1 MPRGTCWKGYVQKGF
16 KKKGNRSVPN
26 CVAVQNAYTGR
37 AVRQPSETNAEFKIR
52 HEMHTPFMDIKKKK
66 IVKANTGKKIQGPQE
81 KEVYSIEPQKIQ
93 GPQEKEGYSIEP
105 QIRGSSSFDNFTEK
119 KTKGA
124 SLYLNTPGGR
134 VGVHYDKD
142 TDVNPDES
150 FDTKRKSVS
159 YDIQKEIGKG
169 TLTAGA
175 SLGKSEN
182 KFREGKTKQ
191 GMISYSIP
199 IGKSKGGLLK
209 QGKPKLALRGW
220 K

>member
-1 MPRGTCWKGYVQKGF
+1 MPRGTCWKGYAQKGM
-16 KKKGNRSVPN
+16 KMKNGRSVPN
-26 CVAVQNAYTGR
+26 CVPVQKAYLGK
-37 AVRQPSETNAEFKIR
+37 AIRQPSETNAEFKIR
-52 HEMHTPFMDIKKKK
+52 HEMHTPFMDLKKNKKK
-66 IVKANTGKKIQGPQE
+66 IIKANTGKEVQGPQE
-81 KEVYSIEPQKIQ
+81 KEKEKEGFAIEPQV
-93 GPQEKEGYSIEP
+93 
-105 QIRGSSSFDNFTEK
+105 RGSTSFDQNIER

-124 SLYLNTPGGR
+124 SLYLHTPGGR

-142 TDVNPDES
+142 TDID
-150 FDTKRKSVS
+150 FGGKLDTKRKSVS
-159 YDIQKEIGKG
+159 YDIQKEIGKV

-191 GMISYSIP
+191 GMLSYSIP

>member
-37 AVRQPSETNAEFKIR
+37 AIKQPSETENEFKIR
-52 HEMHTPFMDIKKKK
+52 HEMHSPFMDLKNKKKK
-66 IVKANTGKKIQGPQE
+66 IIKANTGKEVQGPQE
-81 KEVYSIEPQKIQ
+81 KEKEKEGFAIEPQV
-93 GPQEKEGYSIEP
+93 
-105 QIRGSSSFDNFTEK
+105 RGSTSFDQNIER

-124 SLYLNTPGGR
+124 SLYLHTPGGR

-142 TDVNPDES
+142 TDID
-150 FDTKRKSVS
+150 FGGKLDTKRKGVS
-159 YDIQKEIGKG
+159 YDIQKDIGSG

-175 SLGKSEN
+175 SIGKSDN
-182 KFREGKTKQ
+182 ALRSGKTKS
-191 GMISYSIP
+191 GMLSYTIP
-199 IGKSKGGLLK
+199 IGKTKGGIIK
-209 QGKPKLALRGW
+209 GKPKLALRGW

>member
-1 MPRGTCWKGYVQKGF
+1 MPRGTCWKGYAQKGM
-16 KKKGNRSVPN
+16 KMKNGRSVPN
-26 CVAVQNAYTGR
+26 CVPVQKAYLGK
-37 AVRQPSETNAEFKIR
+37 AIKQPSETNAEFKIR
-52 HEMHTPFMDIKKKK
+52 HEMHTPFMDLKKNKKK
-66 IVKANTGKKIQGPQE
+66 IIKANTGKEVQGPQE
-81 KEVYSIEPQKIQ
+81 KEKEGFAVEPQVRA
-93 GPQEKEGYSIEP
+93 ST
-105 QIRGSSSFDNFTEK
+105 SFDQNIER

-124 SLYLNTPGGR
+124 SLYLHTPGGR

-142 TDVNPDES
+142 TDID
-150 FDTKRKSVS
+150 FGGKLDTKRKSVS